1 MRSTDKKYYQIS
13 EVADILGIPTSTLRF
28 WESRFSVIK
37 PNRTKKG
44 RRIYTP
50 EDIEKVR
57 MVWFLLKEKGL
68 KLEAAEQQLSQNR
81 RNVSKRY
88 EVVERLYGV
97 RNELLQIENA
107 LTSLWKQGESISDS
121 E

>member
-1 MRSTDKKYYQIS
+1 
-13 EVADILGIPTSTLRF
+13 
-28 WESRFSVIK
+28 
-37 PNRTKKG
+37 
-44 RRIYTP
+44 
-50 EDIEKVR
+50 
-57 MVWFLLKEKGL
+57 MVWFLVKEKGL
-68 KLEAAEQQLSQNR
+68 KLEAAEQRLSQNR

-121 E
+121 

>member
-37 PNRTKKG
+37 HNRTKKG

-50 EDIEKVR
+50 EEIEKVR
-57 MVWFLLKEKGL
+57 RVWFRVKEKGL
-68 KLEAAEQQLSQNR
+68 KFEAAEQQGSQNR

-107 LTSLWKQGESISDS
+107 LTSLWRQGESSSDS

>member
-1 MRSTDKKYYQIS
+1 M
-13 EVADILGIPTSTLRF
+13 
-28 WESRFSVIK
+28 IK

-57 MVWFLLKEKGL
+57 MVWFLVKEKGL